1 MDLTASFAFIHNQ
14 SQIPLEGRTHR
25 DQNLQSPTSSVSQ
38 LWSDPSPP
46 PSLGPASAWPPK
58 TKQQCCWLGVSIAA
72 VRRLYL
78 LWSAAT
84 YPGSF
89 TTPMQC
95 QLIAVTSCNFEQL
108 LTSLNLWALPALCIW
123 GQYVRRNYLMSEE
136 KTWPWYICTAVKSHF
151 LQTKQTNPFH
161 SPPAGATT
169 LLDVRT
175 MCYFFSGKC
184 LSYSMSSKCL
194 AELFSPARN
203 LTEQGNQV
211 SLKPRI
217 CDRASLSQNSR
228 CSVCVDLLR
237 ALEVFLD
244 QLTPIQCPPI
254 LSRWWWSQADK
265 MVEITPAQQMF
276 RCSWSD
282 PDG

>member
-1 MDLTASFAFIHNQ
+1 
-14 SQIPLEGRTHR
+14 
-25 DQNLQSPTSSVSQ
+25 
-38 LWSDPSPP
+38 
-46 PSLGPASAWPPK
+46 
-58 TKQQCCWLGVSIAA
+58 
-72 VRRLYL
+72 
-78 LWSAAT
+78 
-84 YPGSF
+84 
-89 TTPMQC
+89 
-95 QLIAVTSCNFEQL
+95 
-108 LTSLNLWALPALCIW
+108 
-123 GQYVRRNYLMSEE
+123 MSEE

-237 ALEVFLD
+237 ALEVFLN
-244 QLTPIQCPPI
+244 QLTPIQCVPWYCQAGGEAKQT
-254 LSRWWWSQADK
+254 RWLRSHL
-265 MVEITPAQQMF
+265 PN
-276 RCSWSD
+276 RCSGAPDRILMGKHHRPNDPSSLCEGCITLRWQMAKTVITLLSSSD
-282 PDG
+282 IWFSVIVTILVYLPFSFMLL